1 MTAARLFDSGP
12 LRFLPAA
19 VREPRRLWLAI
30 LVGWA
35 LSFTG
40 SILLAWAA
48 QGVAPSLGKPGFAM
62 SGPTAFFLLAVF
74 APVAETL
81 IMALLLGLLTRVVSP
96 TVAILI
102 SALLWGIAHSLQ
114 APVWGLVIWWPF
126 LIFSTLY
133 IVWRQRGLWAG
144 ITVAATPHAM
154 QNLIPA
160 LMVSK
165 LV

>member
-1 MTAARLFDSGP
+1 MTAARMFDSGP
-12 LRFLPAA
+12 LRFLP
-19 VREPRRLWLAI
+19 VPLREPRRVWLAI

-48 QGVAPSLGKPGFAM
+48 QGVAPSLGRPSFAM
-62 SGPTAFFLLAVF
+62 SGPIAFLLLAIF

-81 IMALLLGLLTRVVSP
+81 IMALLLGLLTRFVSP
-96 TVAILI
+96 TIAVLA

-133 IVWRQRGLWAG
+133 IVWRQRGLWVGLA
-144 ITVAATPHAM
+144 VAAATHAM

-160 LMVSK
+160 LLVAK
-165 LV
+165 LI